1 MDEADIIALYEDI
14 MNAAIDEAY
23 ERGYARGY
31 TAGKLG
37 LYEKGRSDEHSG
49 NVLVENGPMGD
60 TTSVLR
66 RT

>member
-1 MDEADIIALYEDI
+1 MDEAEIIAMYKRI

-37 LYEKGRSDEHSG
+37 LAEPAPFSSAA
-49 NVLVENGPMGD
+49 NVSHPSCSE
-60 TTSVLR
+60 TKT
-66 RT
+66 

>member
-1 MDEADIIALYEDI
+1 MDEAEIIALYKRI

-37 LYEKGRSDEHSG
+37 LEPLSSAA
-49 NVLVENGPMGD
+49 NVSQPSCSE
-60 TTSVLR
+60 TKT
-66 RT
+66 